1 MKKYALL
8 FVAMLAACLFTGCK
22 VLEPRNG
29 AVPPPTAPGETIIP
43 DIVITPA
50 AQLPLPKVQKA
61 VMDAAMTRDW
71 IPKITA
77 PNIVRCDLSVRGK
90 HRIVV
95 DVLIAPDTITFRYV
109 TSENMNY
116 DPIKRTI
123 HRKYEGWVRMLAMEI
138 NKEIVR
144 VDAQK

>member
-116 DPIKRTI
+116 DPVKRTI

>member
-29 AVPPPTAPGETIIP
+29 AVPPPTPGEVIIP

-90 HRIVV
+90 HRVVV
-95 DVLIAPDTITFRYV
+95 DVLLAPDAITFRYV

-116 DPIKRTI
+116 DPVKRTI

>member
-1 MKKYALL
+1 MKKYTLL
-8 FVAMLAACLFTGCK
+8 FVAALAACMFTVGCK
-22 VLEPRNG
+22 ALEPRNA
-29 AVPPPTAPGETIIP
+29 AVPPAPGEVIIP

-50 AQLPLPKVQKA
+50 AQLPLPKIQKA

-77 PNIVRCDLSVRGK
+77 PNCVRCDLSVRGK

-95 DVLIAPDTITFRYV
+95 DVLLAPNDITFRYV

-116 DPIKRTI
+116 DPVKRTI
-123 HRKYEGWVRMLAMEI
+123 HRKYEGWVRILAMEI
-138 NKEIVR
+138 NKVIVKI
-144 VDAQK
+144 DSQK

>member
-1 MKKYALL
+1 MKKHILL
-8 FVAMLAACLFTGCK
+8 FVAMLAACLFTGCQF
-22 VLEPRNG
+22 LEPRNG

-71 IPKITA
+71 IPKVTA

-90 HRIVV
+90 HRVVV
-95 DVLIAPDTITFRYV
+95 DVLLAPDAITFRYV

-116 DPIKRTI
+116 DPVKRTI